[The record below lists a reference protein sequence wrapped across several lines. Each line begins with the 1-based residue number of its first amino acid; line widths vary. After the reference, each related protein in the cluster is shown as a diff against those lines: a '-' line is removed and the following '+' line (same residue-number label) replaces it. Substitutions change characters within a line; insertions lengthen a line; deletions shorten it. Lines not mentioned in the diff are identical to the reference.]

1 MLAVVEPSSLPY
13 TLEELTRIK
22 KWVLPKHLE
31 TLGTTESPTTIE
43 AVLSHISRASIA
55 HFACHG
61 MQKYKKPLESALR
74 VLPTDHLEIS
84 SIMKIPHLN
93 ASLAFLSACQT
104 ATGDEKVPDE
114 AIHIAAAMLFAGF
127 RGVVGT
133 MWSVIIA
140 VIPEGL
146 PADNLFIKDHPGRR
160 CPRCC

>member
-31 TLGTTESPTTIE
+31 TLGTTESPTTIDT
-43 AVLSHISRASIA
+43 VLSHIPRASIA

-61 MQKYKKPLESALR
+61 TQNYEKPLESALR
-74 VLPTDHLEIS
+74 VLPTDHMKIS
-84 SIMKIPHLN
+84 SIMKIPRLN

-104 ATGDEKVPDE
+104 ATGDEGVPDE
-114 AIHIAAAMLFAGF
+114 AVHIASAMLFAGF

-133 MWSVIIA
+133 MWSVLIA
-140 VIPEGL
+140 VLPKVL
-146 PADNLFIKDHPGRR
+146 PADT
-160 CPRCC
+160 